1 MSNVIVKPFLHKKT
15 PVLHPLSLQYWSLPL
30 CDLRHDLVSNSDKQT
45 VNRLTKNVVSYL
57 VGPTPFPRV
66 APLSCSHT
74 YTDLG
79 ADPGGSATDVVRHCP
94 PWSVLIRH
102 HPPSSQSHYG
112 GYATFLLR
120 TRYDLMLSDGGL
132 AADWRRTSV
141 VWRSTAAILLPW
153 SVCVPPKSARKC
165 SKSAQRRS
173 SVAKVRS

>member
-1 MSNVIVKPFLHKKT
+1 MRGSTAFQGVVAAWLRGMARNSKET
-15 PVLHPLSLQYWSLPL
+15 ASLRYGTAY
-30 CDLRHDLVSNSDKQT
+30 R
-45 VNRLTKNVVSYL
+45 R
-57 VGPTPFPRV
+57 
-66 APLSCSHT
+66 LSCSHT

>member
-1 MSNVIVKPFLHKKT
+1 MSHWKSSRKVVELFLPIFYWIRSWMIHAWYKIYYSPSFT
-15 PVLHPLSLQYWSLPL
+15 PSPIGGRLCFNDTLSWIISLKLQ
-30 CDLRHDLVSNSDKQT
+30 
-45 VNRLTKNVVSYL
+45 
-57 VGPTPFPRV
+57 
-66 APLSCSHT
+66 SHIH
-74 YTDLG
+74 G
-79 ADPGGSATDVVRHCP
+79 SGGGSWRISDGCGP

-173 SVAKVRS
+173 SVAKVRSWDVRVS